1 MNRGEYLKNLII
13 NLPHSPG
20 VYQYFDKNNEII
32 YIGKAKNLR
41 KRVYSYFSKNNDNLK
56 TRILVKN
63 IADIKHL
70 VVATENDALLLE
82 NNLIK
87 KYRPRYNVLL
97 KDDKS
102 YPWIVIKKEA
112 FPRVFFTRT
121 HVKDGSEYYG
131 PYTSLHMVR
140 TILDLLKQLYKL
152 RSCKL
157 FLIPEKIKKN
167 KFKVCLEYHIKNCK
181 APCIGLETEENYIT
195 YINEIRN
202 ILKGNIN
209 VVVSHLRDKMINY
222 ANIFDYENAQIL
234 KEKLLLLEKYQ
245 SKSTIVNPKLTN
257 VDVFSYLDDEK
268 FAFIN
273 YIKVID
279 GNIVSAKSFEVK
291 KKLDETKEHI
301 LSLAIAEI
309 RTSENENLQTAN
321 EIIIPFAIDLE
332 LDKIKLVVPQIGDKK
347 KLLDFSERN
356 LKYYRMEKLKQKE
369 NLDPFKHVNRI
380 LETMKKDLHLKEL
393 PVHIECF
400 DNSNTQGTNPVAAC
414 VVFKYAKPSKS
425 EYRKFAIKT
434 VEGANDFATMEEVIE
449 RRYKRLLD
457 EKKVPPQLIIVDG
470 GKGQL
475 SAAVKSL
482 KKLNLY
488 GKIAIIGIAKRLEEI
503 FFPEDPIPL
512 YLDKNS
518 ETLKIIQNARD
529 EAHRFGITFHRQKRS
544 AKMTLSELSD
554 IKGIGKSTVSK
565 LLAKYKSLKIIKQTD
580 KQEIEKMI
588 GKSKTIILFNHFQNT
603 TE

>member
-1 MNRGEYLKNLII
+1 MNRLEYLKSIVK
-13 NLPHSPG
+13 NLPNSPG

-32 YIGKAKNLR
+32 YIGKAKDLR
-41 KRVYSYFSKNNDNLK
+41 KRVYSYFSKNNDNYK

-63 IADIKHL
+63 IVDIKHI

-102 YPWIVIKKEA
+102 YPWIAIKKEF
-112 FPRVFFTRT
+112 FPRVIFTRNV
-121 HVKDGSEYYG
+121 VKDGSEYYG
-131 PYTSLHMVR
+131 PYTSLYMVK
-140 TILDLLKQLYKL
+140 TILELLKQLYKL

-157 FLIPEKIKKN
+157 NLVPENINKK
-167 KFKVCLEYHIKNCK
+167 KFKVCLEYHLKNCK
-181 APCIGLETEENYIT
+181 APCIGLETEDNYKT
-195 YINEIRN
+195 YINEIRS

-209 VVVSHLRDKMINY
+209 VVVSLLKEKMMEYSKIY
-222 ANIFDYENAQIL
+222 DFENAQIV

-245 SKSTIVNPKLTN
+245 SKSTIVNPKLGN
-257 VDVFSYLDDEK
+257 VDVFSYLDDTK

-279 GNIVSAKSFEVK
+279 GNIVSARTYEVK
-291 KKLDETKEHI
+291 KKLNETQEHI

-309 RTSENENLQTAN
+309 RLSENINLQTSN
-321 EIIIPFAIDLE
+321 EIIIPFNLDFELE
-332 LDKIKLVVPQIGDKK
+332 NVKFVVPQIGDKK

-369 NLDPFKHVNRI
+369 NIDPNKHINRI
-380 LETMKKDLHLKEL
+380 LETMKKDLRMKEL
-393 PVHIECF
+393 PTHIECF
-400 DNSNTQGTNPVAAC
+400 DNSNIQGTNPVSSC
-414 VVFKYAKPSKS
+414 VVFKYGKPSKAD
-425 EYRKFAIKT
+425 YRKFNVKT
-434 VEGANDFATMEEVIE
+434 VDGPNDFASMEEVIF
-449 RRYKRLLD
+449 RRYKRLID
-457 EKKVPPQLIIVDG
+457 EQKDLPQLIIVDG

-475 SAAVKSL
+475 SSAIISL

-488 GKIAIIGIAKRLEEI
+488 GQIAIIGIAKRLEEI
-503 FFPEDPIPL
+503 YFPEDSVPL

-544 AKMTLSELSD
+544 AGMTISELHN
-554 IKGIGKSTVSK
+554 IKGIGENSINKVLS
-565 LLAKYKSLKIIKQTD
+565 KYKSVKKLKESPIE
-580 KQEIEKMI
+580 EIEAII
-588 GKSKTIILFNHFQNT
+588 GKSKAKILFDYLNL
-603 TE
+603 